1 MNILFYLGHPAH
13 FHLFKHCIRHLKD
26 HGHGV
31 QIFIKSKDVLEDLL
45 QKNDLEYVNLLSE
58 GRPNT
63 RPAIALSLLKR
74 DWRLRKCIRFRKPDL
89 MLGTSAE
96 IAHIGRLL
104 HIPSIVVNEDDAE
117 AVPYF
122 AKLAYPLATHILA
135 PSICRVGK
143 WNGKTIRYEGY
154 HELAYLH
161 PRWFIPDISRLLPHN
176 LGKKRF
182 FVVRFS
188 SLAAHHDIGKK
199 GISDRM
205 VERIITLLSPH
216 GDVVISSERELE
228 PHLEKWRIRIDPADI
243 HHALYF
249 ADMYIGDSQTMT
261 AEAAVLGTPAL
272 RFNDFVRKLS
282 YLDELEDRYALSFGI
297 KTTEPDLLY
306 EKIQEILDQPDV
318 KKQWSQRREKMI
330 SEKTD
335 LTSFMIWLIEN
346 YPESVAEWTN
356 SKRSQ
361 DFIYNH
367 QS

>member
-26 HGHGV
+26 KGHDV

-45 QKNDLEYVNLLSE
+45 KKNGIEYKNLLSE

-63 RPAIALSLLKR
+63 RTAIALSLLKR
-74 DWRLRKCIRFRKPDL
+74 DWRLLKSIWHRKPDL

-96 IAHIGRLL
+96 ISHIGRLL

-122 AKLAYPLATHILA
+122 AKMAYPLATHILA
-135 PSICRVGK
+135 PSVCRVGK
-143 WNGKTIRYEGY
+143 WNGKTIHYEGY

-161 PRWFIPDISRLLPHN
+161 PRWFTPDVSRLLPFN

-182 FVVRFS
+182 FVIRFS
-188 SLAAHHDIGKK
+188 SLAAHHDFGKT

-205 VERIITLLSPH
+205 VEQIIALLNPY
-216 GDVVISSERELE
+216 GDVVISSERELD
-228 PHLEKWRIRIDPADI
+228 PQLEKWRIRIDPADI

-249 ADMYIGDSQTMT
+249 ADMFIGDSQTMT

-297 KTTEPDLLY
+297 KTSEPDLLLS
-306 EKIQEILDQPDV
+306 KIREILGQLDV
-318 KKQWSQRREKMI
+318 KKQWDQRRKKMI
-330 SEKTD
+330 SEKMD
-335 LTSFMIWLIEN
+335 LTSFLIWLIEN
-346 YPESVAEWTN
+346 YPESVSEWN
-356 SKRSQ
+356 MNPKSQ
-361 DFIYNH
+361 DFIQKH
-367 QS
+367 DI